1 MTENKKR
8 EMLVN
13 YAKTVLSDLV
23 PYDDP
28 RYDERLQELAEG
40 YAVSELNPNQ
50 EFKAYMDDLCKEHDE
65 ILNDDLGL

>member
-1 MTENKKR
+1 MTENANR

-13 YAKTVLSDLV
+13 YAKAVLSDLV

-40 YAVSELNPNQ
+40 YADSELNPNP

-65 ILNDDLGL
+65 ILNDDLDL

>member
-1 MTENKKR
+1 MTENTNR

-13 YAKTVLSDLV
+13 YAKAVLSDLV

-40 YAVSELNPNQ
+40 YADSELSPNQ

>member
-8 EMLVN
+8 EMLVD
-13 YAKTVLSDLV
+13 YAKAVLSDLV

-40 YAVSELNPNQ
+40 YADSELNPNQ
-50 EFKAYMDDLCKEHDE
+50 EFKAYMDNLCKEHDE